1 VEIYFAGAAR
11 QVTGS
16 CHLLRVNGRLIAL
29 DCGLFQGKRAA
40 SDRAN
45 RRLPAPVSDIEAVV
59 LSHAHIDHAGR
70 LPFLVKEGFTGT
82 IWATDATRDL
92 CSFML
97 MDAAHIQ
104 QKDAE
109 HLERRGRPFVP
120 PLYSPHDVAATMHRM
135 VGAPYHQPLQ
145 VAPGVTVTFLDAGH
159 ILGSSSVVL
168 DCEESGVHRR
178 VVFSGDIGRKGR
190 AIVRDPEPPQAADVV
205 IMESTYGDR
214 EHPPVENERQRLG
227 AIVRAAAQRGGRV
240 LIPAFALGRTQEII
254 YDLHLLTESGAIPT
268 IPIFIDSPLA
278 VDATSVFE
286 LHPEC
291 FDRSED
297 IVRRARELFRFG
309 LLRYVRDV
317 EDSKALNSLN
327 GPMVVIAASGMA
339 ESGRILHHLLH
350 GASDPRNVIVIVGF
364 QASHTLGRR
373 IVERQPYIRVFGEE
387 VPLRA
392 SVEVLEGY
400 SAHADR
406 RELMEWLAR
415 VRESSPRLRTVYLVH
430 GEPPSQ
436 EALSADLRAR
446 GYQVRIPAEGDS
458 ATL

>member
-1 VEIYFAGAAR
+1 MEIYFAGAAR

-70 LPFLVKEGFTGT
+70 LPFLVKEGFAGT

-92 CSFML
+92 CNFML

-109 HLERRGRPFVP
+109 HLERQGRPFVP
-120 PLYSPHDVAATMHRM
+120 PLYAPRDVAATMHRM

-145 VAPGVTVTFLDAGH
+145 VARGVTVTFLDAGH
-159 ILGSSSVVL
+159 ILGSSSVVV
-168 DCEESGVHRR
+168 DCVENGVRRR

-350 GASDPRNVIVIVGF
+350 GASDPRNVIAIVGF
-364 QASHTLGRR
+364 QAAHTLGRR
-373 IVERQPYIRVFGEE
+373 IVERQPFIRVFGEE

-392 SVEVLEGY
+392 SVEMLEGY

-406 RELMEWLAR
+406 RELMEWLAT

-436 EALSADLRAR
+436 EALSADLRAQ